1 MLIRAEDRYRDDIN
15 DKEAKAAE
23 AKGEEP
29 VDPMSKEE
37 REQFRAAH
45 ITTVIDFFKIIN
57 ENDEDMQKLARLPKH
72 QEIFQ
77 KYDEEV
83 RDRTKT
89 FTDEML
95 KQNDKRMGLMK
106 FCEKKLNQI
115 ERESEGGSI
124 QIIDKFKSD
133 KKKALRELD
142 EEEYNEEV
150 YMMIKEKL
158 AVLEDDLLGKEMKLV
173 EMLSEATAEF
183 KQSLD
188 QITDDMRKLTEAF
201 VEDVL
206 RTNEQYHE

>member
-1 MLIRAEDRYRDDIN
+1 M
-15 DKEAKAAE
+15 
-23 AKGEEP
+23 
-29 VDPMSKEE
+29 
-37 REQFRAAH
+37 
-45 ITTVIDFFKIIN
+45 
-57 ENDEDMQKLARLPKH
+57 
-72 QEIFQ
+72 
-77 KYDEEV
+77 

-158 AVLEDDLLGKEMKLV
+158 AVLEDDLLGKEKKLV

-188 QITDDMRKLTEAF
+188 
-201 VEDVL
+201 
-206 RTNEQYHE
+206 